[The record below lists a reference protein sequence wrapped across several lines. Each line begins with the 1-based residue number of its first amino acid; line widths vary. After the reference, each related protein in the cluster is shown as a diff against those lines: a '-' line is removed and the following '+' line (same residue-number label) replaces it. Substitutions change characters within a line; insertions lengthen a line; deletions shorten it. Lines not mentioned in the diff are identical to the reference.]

1 MPGPQIS
8 NFICPQCG
16 AKYKRVRVHTPSGI
30 LPVCEFGEE
39 HDRAMACLV
48 CMKPLPPMDGPVPLK
63 YLLVERPKKRAEQF
77 GTMKKKRSCCD
88 FDQ

>member
-1 MPGPQIS
+1 MAEPQIS

-16 AKYKRVRVHTPSGI
+16 AKYKCVRVRTPSSI

-48 CMKPLPPMDGPVPLK
+48 CMKPLPPMDGTVPLK
-63 YLLVERPKKRAEQF
+63 YLLVERPKKRAEQV
-77 GTMKKKRSCCD
+77 GTE
-88 FDQ
+88 